1 MRLFSSSSILA
12 QLGPDGTPLVTPPH
26 DVAEEL
32 NKRFPMEDQG
42 ELYFT
47 MFYGVFNRKTGL
59 LQYVSAGH
67 VPPVLFR
74 KNGKPEILPAEG
86 FAIGWIDGID
96 YDLEQVTLEPG
107 DRLFVFSDGVPEAMD
122 QDLNELGDQRM
133 LQSIEETGELSLE
146 ESVAHVKSTVDGWC
160 RVNGPKDDV
169 SILAV
174 EMPE

>member
-1 MRLFSSSSILA
+1 MERL
-12 QLGPDGTPLVTPPH
+12 LVTPPH

-107 DRLFVFSDGVPEAMD
+107 IAYSYFPMVYPRQWIKTLMSSATSECSSRLRQQGSY
-122 QDLNELGDQRM
+122 
-133 LQSIEETGELSLE
+133 LSKNR
-146 ESVAHVKSTVDGWC
+146 SH
-160 RVNGPKDDV
+160 
-169 SILAV
+169 
-174 EMPE
+174 M